1 MPSRHP
7 LPKPSSPN
15 APASASA
22 KNNAYVLDS
31 YALLALLQKEKGQA
45 QVAAL
50 IAQTQENDAT
60 LYLSLINWG
69 EILYIVQREQGAR
82 VVESLMRDIDRL
94 PIALVDVDRERVAS
108 AARIKGAFAVSY
120 ADAFAIA
127 LAQELNATLVS
138 GDPEFK
144 LIEKLVSV
152 LWLER

>member
-1 MPSRHP
+1 MPSP
-7 LPKPSSPN
+7 LPSPKPLSPN
-15 APASASA
+15 APASARA

-50 IAQTQENDAT
+50 IAQTQENNAT

-82 VVESLMRDIDRL
+82 VAEVLMQDIDRL
-94 PIALVDVDRERVAS
+94 PIALMQVDRARVAA

-127 LAQELNATLVS
+127 LAQELDATIVTS
-138 GDPEFK
+138 DPEFK
-144 LIEKLVSV
+144 SIEKLVSV